1 MDCIFC
7 KIVDG
12 EIPAA
17 KVYEDDHVI
26 AFEDLNP
33 VASMHVLVVPRKHI
47 STVSDIR
54 EEDDELVGTMVRVAA
69 RIAAER
75 GLAEPGYRLVLN
87 CNEDAGQT
95 VFHIHLHVMGGRPMG
110 WPPWPA

>member
-12 EIPAA
+12 EIPAG
-17 KVYEDDHVI
+17 KVYEDDLVV
-26 AFEDLNP
+26 AFEDVNP
-33 VASMHVLVVPRKHI
+33 VAPMHVLVVSRKHI
-47 STVSDIR
+47 PTVSDIG
-54 EEDDELVGTMVRVAA
+54 EEDDKVIGRMVRVAA
-69 RIAAER
+69 QIAAER
-75 GLAEPGYRLVLN
+75 GLAEPGYRLVMN